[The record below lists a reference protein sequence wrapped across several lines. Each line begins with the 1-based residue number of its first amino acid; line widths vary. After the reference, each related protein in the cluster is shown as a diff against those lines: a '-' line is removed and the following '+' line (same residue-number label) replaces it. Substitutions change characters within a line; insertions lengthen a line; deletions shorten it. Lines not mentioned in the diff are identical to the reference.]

1 MLYDIVLIRRICR
14 ELSIEIDPSKLQDL
28 GWLLQSLIAED
39 PEEIRVRV
47 SDLAKRYPFLRER
60 LKQ

>member
-1 MLYDIVLIRRICR
+1 LYDTVLIRRTCR
-14 ELSIEIDPSKLQDL
+14 ELSAETDPSKLQDL
-28 GWLLQSLIAED
+28 AWLLQSLIAED

-47 SDLAKRYPFLRER
+47 SDLAKRYSFLRDR